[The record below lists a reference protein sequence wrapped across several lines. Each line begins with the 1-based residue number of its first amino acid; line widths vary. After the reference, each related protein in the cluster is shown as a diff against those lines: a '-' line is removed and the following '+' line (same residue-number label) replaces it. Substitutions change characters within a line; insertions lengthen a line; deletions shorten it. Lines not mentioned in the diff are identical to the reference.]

1 MLIQLLEDHRMKDF
15 MTIKETATKWGICER
30 RINTLCLEGR
40 VEGAQKFGRSW
51 AIPKTT
57 PKPKDERVKSGKYIK
72 SL

>member
-40 VEGAQKFGRSW
+40 VEGAQNLVDHGRFRRLHLS
-51 AIPKTT
+51 PRMR
-57 PKPKDERVKSGKYIK
+57 E
-72 SL
+72 